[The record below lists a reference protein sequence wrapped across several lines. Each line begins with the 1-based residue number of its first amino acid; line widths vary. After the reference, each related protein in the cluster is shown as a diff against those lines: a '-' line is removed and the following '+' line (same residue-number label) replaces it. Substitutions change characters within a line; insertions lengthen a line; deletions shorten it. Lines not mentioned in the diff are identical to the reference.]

1 MEVFMG
7 NWSVNWRC
15 CCPSMSIVRYRKQCP
30 QTQTL
35 GGWGWNFHETSW
47 FLGQTRTLWADRRFG
62 VLRTWV
68 EKSCAYHLTHLEA
81 PLEQEVLLPRLMD
94 WFPPPSSSSNWCK
107 LPQSATNVPIIS
119 HHFPIQSWNISRFF
133 NHVPGFSRFSMS
145 FSEFFHVSRT
155 AAATPNASSITPSP
169 TRTLRRLRRPRR
181 RPTARRSQRKRSR
194 GAGEPVGLVFFFDIL
209 RTGWIKP

>member
-94 WFPPPSSSSNWCK
+94 WFPPRVVHRTGANCRKVPQTFPSFPIIFPSNPGTFPDFSIMFQASPDFPWVFLSFSTFPGQ
-107 LPQSATNVPIIS
+107 LPQRQMHLRSPRAPRGPCGDCGGPGAARQRGGASGNGAEVLENRS
-119 HHFPIQSWNISRFF
+119 VWFF
-133 NHVPGFSRFSMS
+133 FSIFW
-145 FSEFFHVSRT
+145 
-155 AAATPNASSITPSP
+155 
-169 TRTLRRLRRPRR
+169 
-181 RPTARRSQRKRSR
+181 
-194 GAGEPVGLVFFFDIL
+194 EPVG
-209 RTGWIKP
+209 